1 MTRHSSLLTL
11 TVCAFLI
18 AGCGQKTKK
27 QSAATSTEGPDAT
40 SIEFANATRAQST
53 LTIWWAQF
61 DPAQSFGE
69 LSKEFTDET
78 GIKVNLHLINWGSYQ
93 DQVFLEFGNKQTA
106 FDIVVGD
113 SQWLGKGA
121 TEGLYVDI
129 TKWLPTVMD
138 ISKIHPQ
145 ARKYL
150 CEYPTGSGKF
160 FAAPCLTDAVGVAYR
175 KDWFED
181 PAELAAFKAKYGR
194 DLAVPKTWDKFVEV
208 AEFFTRPDEQRY
220 GCVILTGRSYDALVM
235 GFQQVMWAF
244 GGSWKD
250 AETLKVQGHVN
261 SPASEEALTFYKSL
275 LAYTPK
281 GGGNIDYDRILESYK
296 DTKSTAMLMTYFA
309 HFPTI
314 DKSEV
319 GPNTG
324 YFVVPS
330 KDGKHAVSLGGQGMS
345 ISAKASPNQQAIAR
359 RFITWFLQRKTQDK
373 WIQKPGGFT
382 AHTDVL
388 ASEAFRNA
396 SRYNPAFAESLDH
409 VQDFWNIPQYN
420 ELLSIAMRRLGE
432 ALDDDAISAKAAL
445 DKIADEHAQVLADE
459 G

>member
-1 MTRHSSLLTL
+1 MTRHISLCTL
-11 TVCAFLI
+11 AVCSFLI
-18 AGCGQKTKK
+18 IGCGKKTQE
-27 QSAATSTEGPDAT
+27 QSATTPVDGSGAGSNESAD
-40 SIEFANATRAQST
+40 ATRAGPT

-129 TKWLPTVMD
+129 TKWLPTVTDM
-138 ISKIHPQ
+138 SKIHPL
-145 ARKYL
+145 AKKYL
-150 CEYPTGSGKF
+150 CEYPAGSGRY
-160 FAAPCLTDAVGVAYR
+160 FAAPCLTDAVGIAYR

-181 PAELAAFKAKYGR
+181 PIEQKAFKATYGR
-194 DLAVPKTWDKFVEV
+194 DLAVPDTWDQFVEV

-220 GCVILTGRSYDALVM
+220 GCVILTGRGYDALAM

-250 AETLKVQGHVN
+250 PVTREVQGHVN
-261 SPASEEALTFYKSL
+261 SPGSVEALSFYKSL

-281 GGGNIDYDRILESYK
+281 GGGNLDYDRILESFK

-314 DKSEV
+314 DKSDV
-319 GPNTG
+319 GPKTG

-330 KDGKHAVSLGGQGMS
+330 KDGKRAVSLGGQGMS
-345 ISAKASPNQQAIAR
+345 VSTKTSAAQQAIAR
-359 RFITWFLQRKTQDK
+359 RFIAWFLQRNIQER

-382 AHTDVL
+382 AHTEVL
-388 ASEAFRNA
+388 AGDAFRNA

-432 ALDDDAISAKAAL
+432 ALDDDTISAKAAL
-445 DKIADEHAQVLADE
+445 DKIAEEHAQVLADA